1 MLARTDVIV
10 VGAGPAGLATSRS
23 LSLRGIEH
31 VVLERGE
38 VGERWHSERWPGLTL
53 LTPNWMN
60 GLPGLTPD
68 GAVDGFMPAAAFA
81 AFLDRYRAE
90 IVAPVVTGCAVHSVT
105 ASGSGFRVR
114 ASRGAWECRAV
125 VVATGACDRATV
137 PAWSG
142 DLPGRLHQITP
153 GRYRGPGDLP
163 AGRVLVVGASATG
176 VQIASDLRAAGREV
190 VLSVGRHVRAP
201 RRYRGR
207 DLFHW
212 LHRSGFL
219 CEPRA
224 RGGARPVALPSLQL
238 VGHPDHREIGLAT
251 LAAEGV
257 AIAGRAIGTD
267 GGRIRF
273 APSLTMECAAAE
285 VRRRKLLAVADRHI
299 EMTGLSVPTEDEAWE
314 ARVPPVAAFAGD
326 GIASGEIGAV
336 IWATGYFRAY
346 PWLRVPAL
354 DGAGEIISDGGH
366 TPVAGLFTL
375 GLPFMRHRSSA
386 FIHGLGRDAGA
397 VAAAVADHLD
407 AAATRVA

>member
-1 MLARTDVIV
+1 FRSSRPSSRKATATDLTAPPARPTPRLPPDGGGRIPSSRSNAMTSTRNAPRTSRPDRFQPGAWIYARNPDGCGRFVCARPLRKQLKRYHPVSVEGLKHHPARLRPTNRIEVEYMLARTDVIV

-60 GLPGLTPD
+60 GLPGFTPD

-153 GRYRGPGDLP
+153 GRYRGSGDLP

-212 LHRSGFL
+212 LH
-219 CEPRA
+219 
-224 RGGARPVALPSLQL
+224 
-238 VGHPDHREIGLAT
+238 
-251 LAAEGV
+251 
-257 AIAGRAIGTD
+257 
-267 GGRIRF
+267 
-273 APSLTMECAAAE
+273 
-285 VRRRKLLAVADRHI
+285 
-299 EMTGLSVPTEDEAWE
+299 
-314 ARVPPVAAFAGD
+314 
-326 GIASGEIGAV
+326 
-336 IWATGYFRAY
+336 
-346 PWLRVPAL
+346 
-354 DGAGEIISDGGH
+354 
-366 TPVAGLFTL
+366 
-375 GLPFMRHRSSA
+375 
-386 FIHGLGRDAGA
+386 
-397 VAAAVADHLD
+397 
-407 AAATRVA
+407 